1 MAVAALLEF
10 PGVTREQYES
20 VIADLDLGG
29 KPAPGNSFHAAGP
42 MAGGWW
48 ALDVWDSP
56 ERMGEYFSQELG
68 AVLQRHGLP
77 NVQPRLLEV
86 SNLLK

>member
-1 MAVAALLEF
+1 MAVAVLLEF
-10 PGVTREQYES
+10 PGVTREQYER
-20 VIADLDLGG
+20 VMADLHLDGH
-29 KPAPGNSFHAAGP
+29 PAPGNNFHAAGP
-42 MAGGWW
+42 TEGGWW

-56 ERMGEYFSQELG
+56 ERMQEYFAQELG

-77 NVQPRLLEV
+77 AVQPRMLEV